1 MVSERRSALTAE
13 TPGAP
18 QRPTPPATAGSR
30 TPGRSAAA
38 GPARN
43 AMLFAFDLWRVED
56 VPVHAALILER
67 LERGDMPCDAPW
79 PPDRIAT
86 FKSWIE
92 GGCAV

>member
-1 MVSERRSALTAE
+1 
-13 TPGAP
+13 
-18 QRPTPPATAGSR
+18 
-30 TPGRSAAA
+30 
-38 GPARN
+38 
-43 AMLFAFDLWRVED
+43 MLFAFDLWRVED

>member
-1 MVSERRSALTAE
+1 MLSFARDIKPLFTEFD
-13 TPGAP
+13 
-18 QRPTPPATAGSR
+18 
-30 TPGRSAAA
+30 
-38 GPARN
+38 RN

-56 VPVHAALILER
+56 VHRHAGLILER

-79 PPDRIAT
+79 PADRIAT